1 MKIVSLLA
9 AGLFCVFGQTAIAK
23 PLKTKAWD
31 VVGTT
36 FIVSVDWDTNVVSAK
51 LRSNPARLSG
61 QALEQSMQKAVYYG
75 SAVNCRMRATGRK
88 SIGPNEIVGVLHC
101 PWFDKAPRSSM

>member
-1 MKIVSLLA
+1 MRILSLLA
-9 AGLFCVFGQTAIAK
+9 AGSFCVLGHAAVAK

-51 LRSNPARLSG
+51 LRSNPAHLSG
-61 QALEQSMQKAVYYG
+61 QALEQSMQMAVYYG
-75 SAVNCRMRATGRK
+75 SAVNCRMSETSRK
-88 SIGPNEIVGVLHC
+88 SIGRNEIVGVLHC
-101 PWFDKAPRSSM
+101 PWFGKAPRSSM